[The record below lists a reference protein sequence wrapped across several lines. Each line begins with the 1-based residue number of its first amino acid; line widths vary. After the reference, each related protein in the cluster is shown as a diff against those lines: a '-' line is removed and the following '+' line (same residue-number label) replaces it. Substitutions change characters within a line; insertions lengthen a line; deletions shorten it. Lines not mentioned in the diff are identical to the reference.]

1 MKKGLVKVDGQDN
14 MYRDVRTGAVLF
26 DNSAAIQQG
35 RLIKEKKRLEKQRL
49 DELENDV
56 KEIKELL
63 KQLISKGSE

>member
-63 KQLISKGSE
+63 KQLISKGIE